1 MTRISVIV
9 LCTTFLAAPTHA
21 GEHRNFVSCPLVRD
35 TKTVPCWL
43 AEHDGELYY
52 LGIQTDIS
60 ADFDPPYLGHRA
72 LVEGVVAPNAER
84 ICGGIVLDPVNVST
98 LPELDGA
105 CNTVL
110 PAEDRYQVPFAP
122 RPPGPSG
129 GRLAFEP
136 PPGAAAAK
144 PALTG
149 PQEFAIEYDFDT
161 PIMARHADVLTQ
173 IFGYATQAHARHIV
187 VRGYRGATLLSDG
200 TVMTERDTL
209 PEARAKEVAQLLIGA
224 GLPRAEIE
232 VIAEYVEPIS
242 CLVAP
247 THEYANRSELT
258 LDEICKY
265 HLALPE
271 HSFGLRQVFERAIAK
286 RRLNPQ
292 ILVTTNSLEL
302 TKTMAATGQV
312 IAFMP
317 ALTVIADL
325 ALGGLRAVSISDP
338 DFAAARSC
346 ISVHRDRPLS
356 HAAQQFL
363 KLMAASIS
371 GLSAG
376 KKGATGCGT

>member
-209 PEARAKEVAQLLIGA
+209 PEARAKEVAQTPDRRGSA
-224 GLPRAEIE
+224 ARGGRGQ
-232 VIAEYVEPIS
+232 
-242 CLVAP
+242 LVHRGRTA
-247 THEYANRSELT
+247 AR
-258 LDEICKY
+258 
-265 HLALPE
+265 
-271 HSFGLRQVFERAIAK
+271 R
-286 RRLNPQ
+286 RRLARASHRGPSGALAAPPR
-292 ILVTTNSLEL
+292 LVCHRSPADSPRGHITYSHVASL
-302 TKTMAATGQV
+302 
-312 IAFMP
+312 
-317 ALTVIADL
+317 
-325 ALGGLRAVSISDP
+325 
-338 DFAAARSC
+338 
-346 ISVHRDRPLS
+346 PLS
-356 HAAQQFL
+356 RRL
-363 KLMAASIS
+363 
-371 GLSAG
+371 
-376 KKGATGCGT
+376 